1 MRHPPHTSGSHTAVP
16 PLQRIVFINLW
27 VDLMRMEFEEAQ
39 QLYSEGYDCAQ
50 SIVHVFMDRFEDI
63 DEADVMRCTSLMSM
77 GLFEGSICGA
87 LLGAFV
93 VIGLKYGGSTPKM
106 SDKGMAII
114 KREQFMMEFRKL
126 YKGTTCPEL
135 TGFDV
140 RIDEENLKAYESG
153 IYTEFCPRLCMNVVN
168 ILEKIL

>member
-1 MRHPPHTSGSHTAVP
+1 
-16 PLQRIVFINLW
+16 
-27 VDLMRMEFEEAQ
+27 MRMEFEEAQ

-114 KREQFMMEFRKL
+114 KREQFMMMAGWIMYL
-126 YKGTTCPEL
+126 Q
-135 TGFDV
+135 
-140 RIDEENLKAYESG
+140 
-153 IYTEFCPRLCMNVVN
+153 
-168 ILEKIL
+168 